1 MIFLFFSFLQLASFL
16 VGSCAI
22 SLSSMLD
29 VPILKYLARLSQ
41 SYAMANMY
49 LIVRAWCLDRNYYSP
64 NTGRG
69 YAQKRDS
76 SSADHDRWWTTLA
89 QVTGVLGVR
98 KIPLGKFPQ
107 RMFYSVLLLIFFLK
121 YNIVDFPGYDD
132 IVGYCYVPAYG
143 LFLYGL
149 CVVFF
154 ENDVN
159 QEEASVYRWA
169 ILSLVV
175 GVVLWSDVF
184 HLGGALNNVVNEMI
198 IAWFVTPCTVFAV
211 LLLDERLEKGRDT
224 SKIILTTEEEGA
236 EVEKKK
242 IVLGR
247 IQTWRLRCSVV
258 VAVLALVAA
267 SVVGLLSNGK
277 MCFHPEDM
285 VTSEQKEWCETG
297 RVLMTSK

>member
-98 KIPLGKFPQ
+98 KIPLGRFPQ

>member
-1 MIFLFFSFLQLASFL
+1 
-16 VGSCAI
+16 
-22 SLSSMLD
+22 
-29 VPILKYLARLSQ
+29 
-41 SYAMANMY
+41 
-49 LIVRAWCLDRNYYSP
+49 
-64 NTGRG
+64 
-69 YAQKRDS
+69 
-76 SSADHDRWWTTLA
+76 
-89 QVTGVLGVR
+89 
-98 KIPLGKFPQ
+98 
-107 RMFYSVLLLIFFLK
+107 MFYSVLFLIFFLK

-132 IVGYCYVPAYG
+132 IVGNCYVPAYG

-149 CVVFF
+149 CVVFL

-159 QEEASVYRWA
+159 HAEKSVYGWA

-175 GVVLWSDVF
+175 GVVLWSDIL
-184 HLGGALNNVVNEMI
+184 HLGGAMSNVVNEMI

-211 LLLDERLEKGRDT
+211 LLLDERLEKGRDK
-224 SKIILTTEEEGA
+224 SILTTEEEGA
-236 EVEKKK
+236 EEEKKK

-267 SVVGLLSNGK
+267 SVMGLLSNGK

-297 RVLMTSK
+297 KVLMTSK

>member
-1 MIFLFFSFLQLASFL
+1 
-16 VGSCAI
+16 
-22 SLSSMLD
+22 
-29 VPILKYLARLSQ
+29 
-41 SYAMANMY
+41 MY
-49 LIVRAWCLDRNYYSP
+49 
-64 NTGRG
+64 G
-69 YAQKRDS
+69 
-76 SSADHDRWWTTLA
+76 
-89 QVTGVLGVR
+89 
-98 KIPLGKFPQ
+98 
-107 RMFYSVLLLIFFLK
+107 
-121 YNIVDFPGYDD
+121 
-132 IVGYCYVPAYG
+132 
-143 LFLYGL
+143 
-149 CVVFF
+149 
-154 ENDVN
+154 
-159 QEEASVYRWA
+159 WA

-175 GVVLWSDVF
+175 GAVLWSDVF
-184 HLGGALNNVVNEMI
+184 HLGGALSNVVNEMI

-224 SKIILTTEEEGA
+224 SKIILTTEDEGA